1 MDEIDEIWKADA
13 IERMADNDAVIEAQK
28 ERIAVL
34 EFHLEKLRALIYEG
48 YVKTSGIA
56 PVIYESDEKPKKPR
70 KK

>member
-1 MDEIDEIWKADA
+1 MNEIDEIWKADA
-13 IERMADNDAVIEAQK
+13 LERMADNDRVIAEQA

-48 YVKTSGIA
+48 YVKTAGVV
-56 PVIYESDEKPKKPR
+56 PVIYVTDAKPKKPR